1 MEIFTQQ
8 FITLVLALAASVT
21 AVTEMVKNLLK
32 KVGFNMSGWFSWV
45 VSAIIAVIPVLK
57 YADNG
62 ISFEIILWI
71 VTVLTANGFYLFAR
85 PNKK

>member
-21 AVTEMVKNLLK
+21 AVTEMLKGLLK
-32 KVGFNMSGWFSWV
+32 KIGVNMSGWLSWV
-45 VSAIIAVIPVLK
+45 LSAFVAVIPVLK
-57 YADNG
+57 YSSNG
-62 ISFEIILWI
+62 VSFEVILWI